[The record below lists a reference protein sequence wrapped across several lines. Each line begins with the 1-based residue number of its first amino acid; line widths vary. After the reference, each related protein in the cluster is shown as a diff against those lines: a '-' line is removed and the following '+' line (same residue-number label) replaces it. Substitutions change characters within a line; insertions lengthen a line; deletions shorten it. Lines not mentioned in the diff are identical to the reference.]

1 MNLLLL
7 FCLFFVSLI
16 FTPADVNTCWPF
28 NFRPTRRGFKGGRRV
43 ARRIKVVSCHRNINL
58 CGHQRCVI
66 SRNLI
71 EISPDTKLLSVCL
84 NHSIPTKLTEISP
97 DTKLSSVCLNY
108 SIPTRITH
116 QRTNRKKRHSVNS
129 ASIITIPNAS
139 SIPHKSVPS
148 MNLYTLNC
156 RSVKKKRQ

>member
-7 FCLFFVSLI
+7 FCLFFVLLI

-28 NFRPTRRGFKGGRRV
+28 NFRPTRRGSKGGRRV
-43 ARRIKVVSCHRNINL
+43 AKCIKVVSCHRNINL

-71 EISPDTKLLSVCL
+71 EISPEK
-84 NHSIPTKLTEISP
+84 
-97 DTKLSSVCLNY
+97 KLSSVILNF

-129 ASIITIPNAS
+129 ASIIFIPIAS

-148 MNLYTLNC
+148 MNLYT
-156 RSVKKKRQ
+156 